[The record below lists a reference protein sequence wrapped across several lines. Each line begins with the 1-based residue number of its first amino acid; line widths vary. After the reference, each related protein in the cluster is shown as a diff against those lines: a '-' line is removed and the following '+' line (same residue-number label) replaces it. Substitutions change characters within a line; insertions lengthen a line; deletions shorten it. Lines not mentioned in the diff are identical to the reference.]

1 MKVSGLIIAERFYS
15 PDEKIYYSLGVLDR
29 FAASEPYRHELRQYK
44 EDYHKYF
51 QSALQHRKSGKISQ
65 AILCLKDAYQSAVK
79 FNEVFASYKIL
90 AGPAAL
96 DESVSSEQLSAAV
109 ILNALSEI
117 VSGLY
122 MEIAEGDNQKF
133 MIGKPLP
140 SPLGVRVMLK
150 DEPPIPV
157 EGLSISF
164 QFKAGNGELL
174 PSTVQTNSEGLVFAS
189 ITRVEPSGD
198 KEQIVSASLHLN
210 DLLDYSGYGEEWNK
224 RIPARLNEILF
235 NMRRKKAPESTKV
248 LVLLRGADL
257 NPLGEGAFVIRDR
270 LFQHLTDSGF
280 SPTDGS
286 EISGLDTGLIG
297 KISQNMGSES
307 LRRQLSNIAVVV
319 FVEAN
324 LANCSYTQGM
334 KVCGVTGT
342 ARAVTV
348 DKGSAIATKSFQ
360 NIRGF
365 GITGTQAAE
374 NAYKNAA
381 DQVAEPLINDILEMY
396 VSPKKK

>member
-1 MKVSGLIIAERFYS
+1 
-15 PDEKIYYSLGVLDR
+15 
-29 FAASEPYRHELRQYK
+29 
-44 EDYHKYF
+44 
-51 QSALQHRKSGKISQ
+51 
-65 AILCLKDAYQSAVK
+65 
-79 FNEVFASYKIL
+79 
-90 AGPAAL
+90 
-96 DESVSSEQLSAAV
+96 
-109 ILNALSEI
+109 
-117 VSGLY
+117 